1 LQPGT
6 YTLTETYTPEGYQG
20 LKQSVTVVI
29 QEDGTVMIDGTA
41 VKNVL
46 VDGEQHN
53 QISLDVTNQ
62 AKVPL
67 PETGGSGR
75 LGIYLTGLIAL
86 GLSGV
91 YLFMRN
97 HGKDVMK

>member
-1 LQPGT
+1 M
-6 YTLTETYTPEGYQG
+6 TETYAPEGYQG
-20 LKQSVTVVI
+20 LKQSVKIVI
-29 QEDGTVMIDGTA
+29 QEDGTVTIDGTA

-75 LGIYLTGLIAL
+75 LGIYLVGLVAL
-86 GLSGV
+86 IISGV

-97 HGKDVMK
+97 HGKGVMK

>member
-1 LQPGT
+1 MG
-6 YTLTETYTPEGYQG
+6 
-20 LKQSVTVVI
+20 
-29 QEDGTVMIDGTA
+29 EDVYKRQVMIDGTA

-75 LGIYLTGLIAL
+75 LGIYLICLLYT
-86 GLSGV
+86 SQMMHF
-91 YLFMRN
+91 YFP
-97 HGKDVMK
+97 K